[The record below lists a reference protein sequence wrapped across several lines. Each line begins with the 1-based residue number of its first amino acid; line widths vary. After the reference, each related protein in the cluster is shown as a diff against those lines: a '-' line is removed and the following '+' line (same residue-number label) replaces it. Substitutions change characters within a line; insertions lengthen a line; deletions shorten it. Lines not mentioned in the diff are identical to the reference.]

1 MHVNHHFRP
10 DGNVKKS
17 KGLEEEFTADFQRC
31 FQLEKDGL
39 AEENLPGF
47 ETQPADLILRQLDV
61 FTGSGAFH

>member
-1 MHVNHHFRP
+1 M
-10 DGNVKKS
+10 KKS